1 MPISEM
7 LRNTA
12 LAGDFMR
19 RHGDPAATK
28 SLDVH
33 VILQKL
39 SLEVNPSAGFWGYNG
54 ESSEELTGNWLIV
67 STDILPV
74 LSEERKIKPKSS
86 RSD

>member
-1 MPISEM
+1 MKTSASEKKHVPISEM

-12 LAGDFMR
+12 LASDFMR

-39 SLEVNPSAGFWGYNG
+39 SLEVNPSAGFRLWSYN
-54 ESSEELTGNWLIV
+54 TI
-67 STDILPV
+67 STI
-74 LSEERKIKPKSS
+74 
-86 RSD
+86 